1 MAIAKKLGSQYESIR
16 AAIRTKTLK
25 LKLNDAEFDLK
36 VRIPVKREME
46 EITEKIANPPKEK
59 VEEMYQRL
67 SAPIMKTLNESDKD
81 FIDALNESDELNV
94 KLIDGDVVVNGT
106 SVRQIAHMNAVW
118 HTQVEMYFSL
128 LITPT
133 GEPVTETFEEIA
145 EEFPE
150 EMIREIV
157 KKIDEAIRPNYK
169 DTKKN

>member
-1 MAIAKKLGSQYESIR
+1 MAIAKKLGTQYEAVR

-25 LKLNDAEFDLK
+25 LQLNDAEFELK

-46 EITEKIANPPKEK
+46 ELTNKIANPAKDRVEK
-59 VEEMYQRL
+59 IYAGL
-67 SAPIMKTLNESDKD
+67 SAPLKKTLKDSDKE
-81 FIDALNESDELNV
+81 FIDALAKSDDLNV
-94 KLIDGDVVVNGT
+94 QMLDDDVVVNGT
-106 SVRQIAHMNAVW
+106 SVRQISHMNAVW
-118 HTQVEMYFSL
+118 QTQVELYFSL

-133 GEPVTETFEEIA
+133 GEPVTETFDEIA
-145 EEFPE
+145 DEFPE

>member
-1 MAIAKKLGSQYESIR
+1 MAIAKKLGTQYEAVR

-25 LKLNDAEFDLK
+25 LQLNDAEFELK

-46 EITEKIANPPKEK
+46 ELTNKIANPSKEK
-59 VEEMYQRL
+59 TEKIYKNL
-67 SAPIMKTLNESDKD
+67 AAPLKKTLAESDKE
-81 FIDALNESDELNV
+81 FIDALNKSDELNV
-94 KLIDGDVVVNGT
+94 KLLDDDVVVNGT

-118 HTQVEMYFSL
+118 QTQVESYFAL

-133 GEPVTETFEEIA
+133 GEPVTESFDEIA
-145 EEFPE
+145 DEFPE
-150 EMIREIV
+150 EMIREII